1 MVTTGNEI
9 GISTLD
15 FIEYFIRDPQTEI
28 TVGYVE
34 GLKDARRLPALG
46 DKALAAGK
54 PILMWK
60 VGNTE
65 QGQRA
70 AASHTANL
78 GGAMALY
85 RSVFRQKGIIQ
96 VDDIQDLVDYG
107 RAFRSGRL
115 PAGKRV
121 AIITISGG
129 AGILMTDEII
139 GGGMELAQLE
149 RETLEKLRAF

>member
-1 MVTTGNEI
+1 GIGFHHFITTGNEC

-15 FIEYFIRDPQTEI
+15 LIEHFCADPKTRI
-28 TVGYVE
+28 IAAYVE
-34 GLKDARRLPALG
+34 GFKDAGRMLEVGRH
-46 DKALAAGK
+46 ALAAKK
-54 PILMWK
+54 PLLIWK

-65 QGQRA
+65 AGAKA

-85 RSVFRQKGIIQ
+85 RAAFRQNGIIQ
-96 VDDIQDLVDYG
+96 VEDIQDVVDYG

-115 PAGKRV
+115 PRGNRL

-129 AGILMTDEII
+129 AGILMTD
-139 GGGMELAQLE
+139 
-149 RETLEKLRAF
+149 

>member
-1 MVTTGNEI
+1 
-9 GISTLD
+9 
-15 FIEYFIRDPQTEI
+15 
-28 TVGYVE
+28 
-34 GLKDARRLPALG
+34 
-46 DKALAAGK
+46 
-54 PILMWK
+54 MWK

-85 RSVFRQKGIIQ
+85 RAAFRQKGIIQ
-96 VDDIQDLVDYG
+96 VDDIQDVVDYG

-115 PAGKRV
+115 PAGNRL

-129 AGILMTDEII
+129 AGILMTDEMRRGRHGARAARARRRSRSCANSFPSFGSLLNPVDVTAAIFNDTTLINRTLQAII
-139 GGGMELAQLE
+139 DDPGVDWS
-149 RETLEKLRAF
+149 R